1 MTMPPV
7 GPIKALIVHHT
18 ATRRGLT
25 AQALYNMHVDERGWD
40 DAGYHYFIGGSYHSG
55 ADCALRYCRPVDRMG
70 AHARGG
76 KPFNN
81 RGTLALAIAGDN
93 TVPGREWTPRQI
105 QAGQRVIDA
114 FQLLYPGLPVLG
126 HREVADTLCPGV
138 DLKDVFVLGG
148 S

>member
-1 MTMPPV
+1 MSMSPI

-18 ATRRGLT
+18 ATERELKYV
-25 AQALYNMHVDERGWD
+25 ALRKMHVAENGWD
-40 DAGYHYFIGGSYHSG
+40 DVGYHYFVLSELEGRNTP
-55 ADCALRYCRPVDRMG
+55 LRYCRARHNMG

-76 KPFNN
+76 KPINN
-81 RGTLALAIAGDN
+81 RGSLALAIAGDN

-114 FQLLYPGLPVLG
+114 FQLIYPGLPVLG

-138 DLKDVFVLGG
+138 DLRDVFVLGG
-148 S
+148 N

>member
-1 MTMPPV
+1 MTMSPI

-18 ATRRGLT
+18 ATTETLT
-25 AQALYNMHVDERGWD
+25 AQRLYDMHVRDRGWSHI
-40 DAGYHYFIGGSYHSG
+40 GYHYLVEWPGEV
-55 ADCALRYCRPVDRMG
+55 RYCRPVHRMG
-70 AHARGG
+70 AHARGH
-76 KPFNN
+76 N

-138 DLKDVFVLGG
+138 DLKEVFVLGG

>member
-1 MTMPPV
+1 MTMPPI
-7 GPIKALIVHHT
+7 GPLKALIVHHT
-18 ATRRGLT
+18 ATS
-25 AQALYNMHVDERGWD
+25 QWCSVDALRAMHVNDNGWD
-40 DAGYHYFIGGSYHSG
+40 DIGYHYFVTNEP
-55 ADCALRYCRPVDRMG
+55 ADDAIRMTSPLHYCRPFDRMG
-70 AHARGG
+70 AHAKGH
-76 KPFNN
+76 N

-93 TVPGREWTPRQI
+93 TVEGRHWTPAQI

-138 DLKDVFVLGG
+138 DLKEVFVLGG

>member
-1 MTMPPV
+1 MPMTPI

-18 ATRRGLT
+18 ATARGVG
-25 AQALYNMHVDERGWD
+25 YNGIYQIHVEENGWSD
-40 DAGYHYFIGGSYHSG
+40 IGYHYFVPGPDYDLFPD
-55 ADCALRYCRPVDRMG
+55 AKPFLYCRPFDRMG
-70 AHARGG
+70 AHAKGH
-76 KPFNN
+76 N

-93 TVPGREWTPRQI
+93 TVEGRGWTPRQI

-138 DLKDVFVLGG
+138 DLRDVFVLGG
-148 S
+148 G